1 MELQSEITWLPL
13 DKIKPYKHNP
23 KSHPPKQIE
32 QLARQIQALG
42 FLDPIAIDEKF
53 EILEGHGRLLAS
65 QLLGLKQVP
74 VIQILGLTRDEKSA
88 YRISHNKLTMDTGWD
103 LENLSIEFESI
114 DKSLTEFTAFNEAEI
129 EAIFDSIS
137 LPSPE
142 QQEKEQ
148 ERLRKLNLLDDE
160 SDDDEDSD
168 EGEAVRE
175 IDEKTVVLKNT
186 CPSCGF
192 KW

>member
-1 MELQSEITWLPL
+1 MDMELQSEITWIPL

-32 QLARQIQALG
+32 QLAHQIQALG
-42 FLDPIAIDEKF
+42 FLDPIAVDEKF

-103 LENLSIEFESI
+103 LENLKLEWDEI
-114 DKSLTEFTAFNEAEI
+114 DLNWKEFTAFSEDEMDDLLNS
-129 EAIFDSIS
+129 F
-137 LPSPE
+137 PSFE
-142 QQEKEQ
+142 DDQEEEQ
-148 ERLRKLNLLDDE
+148 ERLRKLGLLDEDE
-160 SDDDEDSD
+160 EED
-168 EGEAVRE
+168 EGEAVKE
-175 IDEKTVVLKNT
+175 VNEKTVVLKNT

>member
-1 MELQSEITWLPL
+1 MELQTEITWLPL

-114 DKSLTEFTAFNEAEI
+114 DKSLIEFTAFNEDEI
-129 EAIFDSIS
+129 ESILDSIS

-160 SDDDEDSD
+160 SDDDD

>member
-1 MELQSEITWLPL
+1 MELQPEITWLPL

-23 KSHPPKQIE
+23 KSHPPKQIK
-32 QLARQIQALG
+32 QIARQIQALG
-42 FLDPIAIDEKF
+42 FLDPIAVDEKF

-103 LENLSIEFESI
+103 LENLSIEMESM
-114 DKSLTEFTAFNEAEI
+114 DKSLIEFTAFNEDEI
-129 EAIFDSIS
+129 ESIATS

-148 ERLRKLNLLDDE
+148 ERLRKLNLLDDGR
-160 SDDDEDSD
+160 D

-175 IDEKTVVLKNT
+175 IDEKTVVFKNT